1 MTLIIAR
8 TITDVRSCIQGW
20 REEGKTIAFVPTM
33 GSLHEGHLSLVRKA
47 RLEADIACVSLFVNP
62 KQFGPNEDFET
73 YPRQEAEDI
82 EKLRT
87 VQADLLFIPAVSD
100 IYPEGHS
107 TSIDVGPLGEILEGA
122 HRPGFFNG
130 VATVVTKL
138 LLQVLPDIAIFG
150 EKDYQQ
156 LLVIR
161 KFVQDLDIPVRIMGG
176 STVREGDGLALSSRN
191 AYLSETERKVAPLL
205 HQILQEIARA
215 EQSGNSDEAKAL
227 IEKAPARF
235 REAGFNRLDYLEMR
249 HAETLQLSPERGAP
263 KRVVAA
269 VSLGQT
275 RLIDNVPV

>member
-1 MTLIIAR
+1 MTLTIAR
-8 TITDVRSCIQGW
+8 STTDVRSCIQGW
-20 REEGKTIAFVPTM
+20 REEGRTIAFVPTM
-33 GSLHEGHLSLVRKA
+33 GSLHEGHLSLVRRA
-47 RLEADIACVSLFVNP
+47 RLEADIVCVSLFVNP

-73 YPRQEAEDI
+73 YPREEARDI

-87 VQADLLFIPAVSD
+87 VQADLLFVPAVSD
-100 IYPEGHS
+100 VYPEGHS
-107 TSIDVGPLGEILEGA
+107 TNIDVGPLGEILEGA

-161 KFVQDLDIPVRIMGG
+161 KFVQDLDIPVRILGG

-205 HQILQEIARA
+205 HQILQEIAKA
-215 EQSGNSDEAKAL
+215 EQSGNPDEAKAL
-227 IEKAPARF
+227 IKKAPTRF

-249 HAETLQLSPERGAP
+249 HAETLQPSPERDTP
-263 KRVVAA
+263 KRVLAA